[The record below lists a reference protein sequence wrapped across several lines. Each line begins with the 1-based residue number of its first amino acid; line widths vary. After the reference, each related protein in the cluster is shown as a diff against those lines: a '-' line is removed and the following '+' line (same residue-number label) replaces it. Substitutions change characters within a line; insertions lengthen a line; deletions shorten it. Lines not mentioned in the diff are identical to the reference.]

1 MVFVAVDPLYVL
13 AQSGSQIP
21 TMSTK
26 SSGAQ
31 NRARNA
37 DKSARDED
45 ARALIPLRLSN
56 LAPDEQNE
64 CRRLLVQLFDGSL
77 GEPDDLIAQLPDSKE
92 DTSKTLG
99 PPQTQRARRIA
110 LAESLLAGA
119 VEDRDKM
126 SALRF
131 LARID
136 GTNKPDQTTER
147 EMVWSLVERVIDLE
161 WSEIAE
167 PRMASSETERRMWR
181 AQLRRLRSLLLNSAD
196 DVAEFRRLGAPVI
209 GVIIR
214 PHDKTADK
222 IGRMSKINLYAQ
234 EVAAVSLRQAA
245 LNPLA
250 SPAERHAAVTKS
262 VSVIAL
268 NYQPAETSE
277 WAEKVLELT
286 QDPDGGAKVLGID
299 AEAAE

>member
-1 MVFVAVDPLYVL
+1 MVD
-13 AQSGSQIP
+13 
-21 TMSTK
+21 
-26 SSGAQ
+26 
-31 NRARNA
+31 
-37 DKSARDED
+37 
-45 ARALIPLRLSN
+45 
-56 LAPDEQNE
+56 
-64 CRRLLVQLFDGSL
+64 
-77 GEPDDLIAQLPDSKE
+77 LPDASE
-92 DTSKTLG
+92 DTTRTLG

-119 VEDRDKM
+119 SEDRDKM

-147 EMVWSLVERVIDLE
+147 EMVWTLVERVVDLE
-161 WSEIAE
+161 WAEIADPHE
-167 PRMASSETERRMWR
+167 PASETERRMWR

-196 DVAEFRRLGAPVI
+196 DVAEFRRIGSPVI

-214 PHDKTADK
+214 PHDNTADK

-234 EVAAVSLRQAA
+234 EVAAIALRQAA

-250 SPAERHAAVTKS
+250 SPAERHSAVTKS
-262 VSVIAL
+262 VSVLAL

-299 AEAAE
+299 SEAAK